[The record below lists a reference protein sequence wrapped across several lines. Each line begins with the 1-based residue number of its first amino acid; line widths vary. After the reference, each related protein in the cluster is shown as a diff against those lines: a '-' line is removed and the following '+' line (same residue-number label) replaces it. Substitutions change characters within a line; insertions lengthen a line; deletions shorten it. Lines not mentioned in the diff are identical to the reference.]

1 MGEWQQPLRRK
12 SLKKRRLRGLTAHNA
27 PLLPRPWVG
36 SGPAWRPLITGGRG
50 EGAGD
55 CFGSGF
61 SQGQGAQAVFKNKRK
76 SQKPRVPA
84 EKCPLGSPVPLRAPP
99 TPSRDPGHKWLTAAA
114 GA

>member
-76 SQKPRVPA
+76 SQRSQGSLLRSAHWARQPHSAHPPPPA
-84 EKCPLGSPVPLRAPP
+84 GIQATS
-99 TPSRDPGHKWLTAAA
+99 G
-114 GA
+114 